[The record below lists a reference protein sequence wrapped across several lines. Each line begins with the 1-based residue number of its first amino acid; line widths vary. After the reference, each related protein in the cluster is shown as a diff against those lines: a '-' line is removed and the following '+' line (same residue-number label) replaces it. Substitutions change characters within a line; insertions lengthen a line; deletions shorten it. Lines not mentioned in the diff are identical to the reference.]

1 MPNLANK
8 LETIMLKKILYAIGN
23 LTGILLFTLLC
34 VATYQ
39 KYQQT
44 HEFLTFSLIMVNGLI
59 LALYFIRHEP
69 KALIKFP
76 FAWLISIV
84 ATLLPFLYR
93 PSELVTLPELLNL
106 GRYLQ
111 MFGMVAMI
119 GSLLSLRDSLG
130 IVPANR
136 GIKSGGFYR
145 YVRHP
150 LYTSELIFFTGYS
163 LSNQSIANGCLLL
176 LLCALQY
183 CRSKIEENFLLNDQ
197 SYHLYMSR
205 TPYRFIPGVL

>member
-1 MPNLANK
+1 
-8 LETIMLKKILYAIGN
+8 MLKRILYSVGN

-44 HEFLTFSLIMVNGLI
+44 HEFLTFNLIMVNVLM
-59 LALYFIRHEP
+59 LALYFIRQEP

-76 FAWLISIV
+76 FAWFISIF
-84 ATLLPFLYR
+84 ATLSPLLYR
-93 PSELVTLPELLNL
+93 PSELVALPELLNL
-106 GRYLQ
+106 GRYVQ